1 MNNQE
6 YLLRYIEEEE
16 NNEENFEN
24 LTNLFKEQNIYS
36 NRLDQKTLL
45 HILNRISKHH
55 HRTTDFFVKI
65 ERVFLIFK
73 EKIQKYFTNSE
84 MFTLFKSNK
93 RILLFYLKKKS

>member
-6 YLLRYIEEEE
+6 YLLRYIEEE

-45 HILNRISKHH
+45 HILNRISKHIIY
-55 HRTTDFFVKI
+55 DICLENLSFFG
-65 ERVFLIFK
+65 
-73 EKIQKYFTNSE
+73 
-84 MFTLFKSNK
+84 
-93 RILLFYLKKKS
+93 